1 MTHGVQKPRRST
13 LHLQLAASRALQQQ
27 GEKIGGAMGAN
38 NRAQRAQKEQLAS
51 MGLNEDTMRLA
62 QQTALE
68 LKDAE
73 SSLEI
78 VRGAERSQ
86 SNLGTH

>member
-1 MTHGVQKPRRST
+1 
-13 LHLQLAASRALQQQ
+13 
-27 GEKIGGAMGAN
+27 
-38 NRAQRAQKEQLAS
+38 

-73 SSLEI
+73 SSLRSCA
-78 VRGAERSQ
+78 VRRRAKSR
-86 SNLGTH
+86 